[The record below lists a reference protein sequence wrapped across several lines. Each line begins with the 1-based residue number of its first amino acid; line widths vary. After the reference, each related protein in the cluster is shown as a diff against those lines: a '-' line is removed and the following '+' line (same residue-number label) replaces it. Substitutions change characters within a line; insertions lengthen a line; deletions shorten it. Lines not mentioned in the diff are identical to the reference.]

1 VIRFSPNRNRAHLI
15 HWFEWRPEA
24 FEAARRQDKLVML
37 YLGAFWCGFCQRMDE
52 TTFSNDEIITL
63 LNAYFIPVRVE
74 NAQRPDIDV
83 RYNQNG
89 WPTIAFMT
97 PEGDHLATVNYLPPG
112 DFGDV
117 LIRFYTLY
125 RERKTG
131 IEDAVVRANQE
142 ASLKA
147 KAGASK
153 GKIRASSVSEISS
166 TLMDLADSVHGGYGP
181 DDKFP
186 HPEANEFL
194 LYRYEATGD
203 SRYLDH
209 VTLTLDKMREGRIH
223 DRFEGGFF
231 RCSSKVDWSEPH
243 REKLLEDH
251 AGLLGNC
258 LHTFSI
264 TKRPVY
270 GQMAEEIIDYLNANL
285 SDPSGVAFYG
295 CQDYVRT
302 LSSRKE
308 SLPEF
313 NKEDS
318 GMYFSIV
325 DDWIYTD
332 ANAQT
337 ISAYLLASLILTR
350 PDCRKRAFETLG
362 FLWDHCR
369 ARKGGLCHYFDGAPH
384 VPGLLVDQVQ
394 VGKALLAAY
403 GITGEA
409 IYLERAKELGEFILG
424 DFTNSEGGFYDTS
437 TKGLAHLRF
446 RLTRLVENGVT
457 ANFFLGLAD
466 STKEE
471 RYRQS
476 ALWALSAFTGDFA
489 PFGVHAAGYGQALA
503 GHIYP
508 PMAKRPSGSLRE

>member
-1 VIRFSPNRNRAHLI
+1 
-15 HWFEWRPEA
+15 
-24 FEAARRQDKLVML
+24 
-37 YLGAFWCGFCQRMDE
+37 MDE
-52 TTFSNDEIITL
+52 TTFSNDEIIAL

-89 WPTIAFMT
+89 WPTIAFIT
-97 PEGDHLATVNYLPPG
+97 PEGDHLASVNYLPPG

-117 LIRFYTLY
+117 LIRFHTFY
-125 RERKTG
+125 RDRKAG
-131 IEDAVVRANQE
+131 IEDAVVRASQE
-142 ASLKA
+142 ASRKA
-147 KAGASK
+147 KAGAPK
-153 GKIRASSVSEISS
+153 GKIRASAVSEITS
-166 TLMDLADSVHGGYGP
+166 TLMELADGVHGGYGP
-181 DDKFP
+181 DHKFP

-203 SRYLDH
+203 SKYLEH

-223 DRFEGGFF
+223 DEDGGGFF
-231 RCSSKVDWSEPH
+231 RYSSKVDWSEPH

-258 LHTFSI
+258 LHTFLI

-270 GQMAEEIIDYLNANL
+270 GQMAEEIIDYLNTKL

-295 CQDYVRT
+295 CQDYVRA
-302 LSSRKE
+302 LPSRTE
-308 SLPEF
+308 SLQGVD
-313 NKEDS
+313 KEDS
-318 GMYFSIV
+318 EKVFSMV

-332 ANAQT
+332 ANAQV
-337 ISAYLLASLILTR
+337 ISAYLLASLTLTR
-350 PDCRKRAFETLG
+350 PDCRERALETLG

-369 ARKGGLCHYFDGAPH
+369 ARDGGMCHYFDGAPH
-384 VPGLLVDQVQ
+384 VPGLLVDQAH
-394 VGKALLAAY
+394 VGTAQLAAY

-424 DFTNSEGGFYDTS
+424 KFTNSDGGFYDTS
-437 TKGLAHLRF
+437 AKGLAHLRF

-471 RYRQS
+471 RYGQA
-476 ALWALSAFTGDFA
+476 ALWALSAFTGDFV
-489 PFGVHAAGYGQALA
+489 PYGVHAAGYGWALA
-503 GHIYP
+503 GHIFP
-508 PMAKRPSGSLRE
+508 LLAKRRSGRLRE